1 MKDPEEIRLELY
13 GFEVSALCWG
23 PEDGRPMLALHGWL
37 DNAASFETIAPH
49 IDGYRIVAIDFPGH
63 GKSDWRKDAGYYH
76 FADWILDAFACA
88 DALGW
93 EEFTLMG
100 HSMGAGV
107 ASLMAGTLPQRIE
120 NLICL
125 EGFGPLATPAEKA
138 PEQLASAIEAMRKAK
153 GKLPMVYKD
162 RSMAL
167 ERRIKAAGIL
177 HDSSARTL
185 IARGMRDVADG
196 VSFRFDPRLRLKSLH
211 RFTEEQVLAFL
222 SAIEC
227 PTLLVRAN
235 QGWPF
240 DLEMMRA
247 RVQVLSNMKLEYL
260 DGGHH
265 VHMDEAEKVAHIV
278 NNFLSA

>member
-1 MKDPEEIRLELY
+1 MSSPEEIRLELY

-23 PEDGRPMLALHGWL
+23 PLDGPPMLALHGWL
-37 DNAASFETIAPH
+37 DNAASYEAIAPLLKK
-49 IDGYRIVAIDFPGH
+49 YRIVAIDFAGH
-63 GKSDWRKDAGYYH
+63 GKSDWRKGAGYYH
-76 FADWILDAFACA
+76 FADWIMDAFASA

-93 EEFTLMG
+93 DRFTLMG

-107 ASLMAGTLPQRIE
+107 ASLMAGTLPERIE
-120 NLICL
+120 RLICL
-125 EGFGPLATPAEKA
+125 EGFGPMTTPAEKA
-138 PEQLASAIEAMRKAK
+138 PEQLGSALDAMRKAK

-177 HDSSARTL
+177 HESSARTL
-185 IARGMRDVADG
+185 INRGMRDVAEG
-196 VSFRFDPRLRLKSLH
+196 VSFRFDPRLRLESLH

-222 SAIEC
+222 KAIKC
-227 PTLLVRAN
+227 PTLVLRAN

-240 DLEMMRA
+240 DLKMMGA
-247 RVQVLSNMKLEYL
+247 RIQVVPNLTLKYI

-265 VHMDEAEKVAHIV
+265 VHMDEADSVAQMI